1 MALLYLV
8 PTVLSLLIFCAHLF
22 RAGALLFV
30 PLVLLTLPLLLLE
43 QGWVARLFQ
52 FLLLF
57 IAFEWVL
64 TATFLA
70 NARQE
75 TGEPWVRMV
84 MILGCVAL
92 FAVGSAA
99 LFETPRLHRRYPRR
113 FRM

>member
-1 MALLYLV
+1 MAFLLLV
-8 PTVLSLLIFCAHLF
+8 PAVLSVLIFCAHLF

-30 PLVLLTLPLLLLE
+30 PLVLLTLPLLFVRS
-43 QGWVARLFQ
+43 GWVARLFQ

-57 IAFEWVL
+57 IAVEWVL
-64 TATFLA
+64 TTAFIA

-75 TGEPWVRMV
+75 AGLPWIRMAI
-84 MILGCVAL
+84 ILGCVAL
-92 FAVGSAA
+92 FAVGAAA

>member
-1 MALLYLV
+1 MAYLFLV
-8 PTVLSLLIFCAHLF
+8 PTLLSVVVFCAHLF

-30 PLVLLTLPLLLLE
+30 PLVLLTLPLLFLR

-64 TATFLA
+64 TAVFLA
-70 NARQE
+70 NTRANAGQ
-75 TGEPWVRMV
+75 PWVRMAV
-84 MILGCVAL
+84 ILGCVAL
-92 FAVGSAA
+92 FAVGAAA
-99 LFETPRLHRRYPRR
+99 LFETPQLHRRYPRR